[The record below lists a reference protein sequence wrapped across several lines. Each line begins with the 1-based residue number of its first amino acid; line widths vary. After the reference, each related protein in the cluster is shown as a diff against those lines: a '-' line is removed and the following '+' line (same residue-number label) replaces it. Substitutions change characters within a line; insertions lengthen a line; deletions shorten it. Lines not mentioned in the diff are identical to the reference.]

1 MSIRQ
6 IQSRK
11 FSRGRRTSLLLRSG
25 AAADRRKLFFLFSD
39 GGALP
44 RRRYSKSRLPR
55 RSAAKTGAKAAG
67 LMDFV
72 ANCPFVEP
80 GFLGE
85 YGLVEKAPHDHTN
98 YKLES
103 SYFAARVAQYQN
115 SLVNRCI

>member
-1 MSIRQ
+1 M
-6 IQSRK
+6 
-11 FSRGRRTSLLLRSG
+11 LLLRSG
-25 AAADRRKLFFLFSD
+25 ESADRRKLVPYF
-39 GGALP
+39 
-44 RRRYSKSRLPR
+44 RWR
-55 RSAAKTGAKAAG
+55 RSAETPIHQIPLVAPERSEDESEGG
-67 LMDFV
+67 RVDGFV

-103 SYFAARVAQYQN
+103 SNFAARVAQYQN